1 VNRIDDYVIV
11 RLIVP
16 VIVLMDVTNGEFIL
30 ILSNELFGFVIRGRL
45 NRLNVLNK
53 VVSVGQLL
61 QTITMLKEFVQW
73 VLCFIDLNKLNLL
86 MVGPF

>member
-1 VNRIDDYVIV
+1 MNRIDDYVIV

>member
-1 VNRIDDYVIV
+1 
-11 RLIVP
+11 
-16 VIVLMDVTNGEFIL
+16 MDVTNGEFTL

-61 QTITMLKEFVQW
+61 QTITMLKEFVQS
-73 VLCFIDLNKLNLL
+73 V
-86 MVGPF
+86 